1 MKKGYI
7 QVYTGNG
14 KGKTTAAL
22 GLAMR
27 AAGAGLKVYF
37 VQFLKGRKNSE
48 HISLEK
54 FKKNIIIRQ
63 FGKKSFLT
71 GKPTN
76 DDIRRAKK
84 GFLDAQKAIYSKN
97 YDLIVLDEV
106 FFAINLKMIKLGDV
120 VTLLKTKPCSVEIVL
135 TGRNCPLKIIKIA
148 NLATEMKEIKHYF
161 NSGVNGRLG
170 IEY

>member
-54 FKKNIIIRQ
+54 FKNHITVRQ
-63 FGKKSFLT
+63 YGNKSFLT
-71 GKPTN
+71 GRPTSA
-76 DDIRRAKK
+76 DICMAKK
-84 GFLDAQKAIYSKN
+84 GFLDAKRAVYNKE

-106 FFAINLKMIKLGDV
+106 FFAINLKLIKLDDV
-120 VTLLKTKPCSVEIVL
+120 ITLLKTKPCSVEIVL
-135 TGRNCPLKIIKIA
+135 TGRKSPLKIIETA
-148 NLATEMKEIKHYF
+148 DLVTEMKEIKHYF
-161 NSGVNGRLG
+161 KSRVKARLG

>member
-37 VQFLKGRKNSE
+37 GQFLKGRKNSE
-48 HISLEK
+48 HISMEK
-54 FKKNIIIRQ
+54 FKSKITVRQ
-63 FGKKSFLT
+63 YGNKSFLK
-71 GKPTN
+71 GKPKS
-76 DDIRRAKK
+76 DDFRRAKE
-84 GFLDAQKAIYSKN
+84 GFLDAKKAIYNMK

-106 FFAINLKMIKLGDV
+106 FYAINLKLIMLDDV
-120 VTLLKTKPCSVEIVL
+120 VTLLKTKPCTVEIVL
-135 TGRNCPLKIIKIA
+135 TGRNAPHKILKIA
-148 NLATEMKEIKHYF
+148 DLVTEMKEIKHYF
-161 NSGVNGRLG
+161 HSGIKGRLG
-170 IEY
+170 IEF

>member
-7 QVYTGNG
+7 QVYTGYG

-48 HISLEK
+48 HLSLEK
-54 FKKNIIIRQ
+54 FKGKITVRQ
-63 FGKKSFLT
+63 YGNKSFIT
-71 GKPTN
+71 GKPTS
-76 DDIRRAKK
+76 DDIRMAKK
-84 GFLDAQKAIYSKN
+84 GFLDAKKAIYNKE

-106 FFAINLKMIKLGDV
+106 FLAINLKLIRLDDV
-120 VTLLKTKPCSVEIVL
+120 VALLKTKPGSVEIVL
-135 TGRNCPLKIIKIA
+135 TGRNAPLKIIEISD
-148 NLATEMKEIKHYF
+148 LATEMKEIKHYF
-161 NSGVNGRLG
+161 KSKVKARLG
-170 IEY
+170 IEF

>member
-27 AAGAGLKVYF
+27 AAGAGLKVFF

-48 HISLEK
+48 HISLDK
-54 FKKNIIIRQ
+54 FKNQITIRQ
-63 FGKKSFLT
+63 YGKKYFLT
-71 GKPTN
+71 GKPTSA
-76 DDIRRAKK
+76 DVQRAKK
-84 GFLDAQKAIYSKN
+84 GFHVAQIAIGSGK
-97 YDLIVLDEV
+97 YDLVVLDEV
-106 FFAINLKMIKLGDV
+106 FFAINLKLIKLDDV
-120 VTLLKTKPCSVEIVL
+120 ILLLKTKPCSVEIVL

-148 NLATEMKEIKHYF
+148 DLGTEMKEIKHYY
-161 NSGVNGRLG
+161 NSGVKGRLG
-170 IEY
+170 IEF

>member
-54 FKKNIIIRQ
+54 FKKNITIRQ

-71 GKPTN
+71 GKPTSN
-76 DDIRRAKK
+76 DIRLAKK
-84 GFLDAQKAIYSKN
+84 GILDAQKAISSKE

-106 FFAINLKMIKLGDV
+106 FFAINLKMIKLEDV

-135 TGRNCPLKIIKIA
+135 TGRNCPKKIIEIA
-148 NLATEMKEIKHYF
+148 DLATEMKEIKHYF
-161 NSGVNGRLG
+161 NSGVKGRLG
-170 IEY
+170 IEF

>member
-54 FKKNIIIRQ
+54 FKNQITVRQ
-63 FGKKSFLT
+63 YGSKSFLK
-71 GKPTN
+71 GKPTRA
-76 DDIRRAKK
+76 DLGLAKK
-84 GFLDAQKAIYSKN
+84 GFLDAKKAIYDKE

-106 FFAINLKMIKLGDV
+106 FFAINLKLIKLDDV

-135 TGRNCPLKIIKIA
+135 TGRNAPLKIIEIA
-148 NLATEMKEIKHYF
+148 DLATEMKEIRHYF
-161 NSGVNGRLG
+161 KSRVKARLG
-170 IEY
+170 IEF

>member
-54 FKKNIIIRQ
+54 FKNQITVRQ
-63 FGKKSFLT
+63 YGNKSFLT
-71 GKPTN
+71 GKPTS
-76 DDIRRAKK
+76 DDIRMARK
-84 GFLDAQKAIYSKN
+84 GFLDAEKAVYNRK

-106 FFAINLKMIKLGDV
+106 FVAINLKLIKLDDV

-135 TGRNCPLKIIKIA
+135 TGRNAPLKIIDIA
-148 NLATEMKEIKHYF
+148 DLATEMKEIKHYYK
-161 NSGVNGRLG
+161 SRVKARLG
-170 IEY
+170 IEF

>member
-48 HISLEK
+48 HMSLKK
-54 FKKNIIIRQ
+54 FRNQIVIRQ
-63 FGKKSFLT
+63 YGNKSFLT
-71 GKPTN
+71 DKPTSS
-76 DDIRRAKK
+76 DIYSAKE
-84 GFLDAQKAIYSKN
+84 GLLDARKALYSRK

-106 FFAINLKMIKLGDV
+106 FFAINLKLIKLDDV
-120 VTLLKTKPCSVEIVL
+120 LTLIKTKPSSVEILL
-135 TGRNCPLKIIKIA
+135 TGRNAPKKIIKIA
-148 NLATEMKEIKHYF
+148 DLATEMKEIKHYF
-161 NSGVNGRLG
+161 KSGVKGRLG
-170 IEY
+170 IEF